1 VTVGPTLRGA
11 NEVDAMAPGVTLAV
25 IGAVLTFA
33 VRSSPTGVVNWH
45 VVGLIL
51 MLAGAGLIWH
61 ARRGTTHERVVTR
74 VQGPADPSSPP
85 SPVTENNVVRET
97 IQERDH
103 E

>member
-1 VTVGPTLRGA
+1 
-11 NEVDAMAPGVTLAV
+11 MAPGVTLAV
-25 IGAVLTFA
+25 IGAILTFA
-33 VRSSPTGVVNWH
+33 VRTSPSGLVNWR
-45 VVGLIL
+45 VVGVIL

-74 VQGPADPSSPP
+74 IEGPVAGTSEVP
-85 SPVTENNVVRET
+85 SPITEHPRTVREI

>member
-1 VTVGPTLRGA
+1 
-11 NEVDAMAPGVTLAV
+11 MAPGVTLAV
-25 IGAVLTFA
+25 LGAILAFA
-33 VRSSPTGVVNWH
+33 VRSSPSGIVNWR

-51 MLAGAGLIWH
+51 MVAGAGLIWH

-74 VQGPADPSSPP
+74 VEGPVSQGHQPP
-85 SPVTENNVVRET
+85 SPISENHTVRET